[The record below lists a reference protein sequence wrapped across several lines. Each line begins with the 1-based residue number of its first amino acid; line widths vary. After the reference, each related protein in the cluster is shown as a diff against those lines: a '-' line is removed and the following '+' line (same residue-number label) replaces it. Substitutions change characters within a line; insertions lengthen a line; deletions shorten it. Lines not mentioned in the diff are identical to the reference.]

1 MCRMQKVSRIANC
14 FSKSVML
21 GSKQILVSLWPTN
34 KPPLKG
40 TKDMREAQLGR
51 KRKRRDEDIVRE
63 RIKEEERG

>member
-1 MCRMQKVSRIANC
+1 M
-14 FSKSVML
+14 
-21 GSKQILVSLWPTN
+21 VSLWPTN